1 MFAVRY
7 AENYSFPIAVLYGNA
22 KKDYMPFIK
31 VIVDELKESS
41 KCRLKI
47 SKNGKLIADTRVHL
61 FACIGDG
68 LEQQAL
74 MGHRGVAHTNGCRY
88 CICCGEHP
96 NDKGEGN
103 NHGMYFVDRK
113 AAMRTKESLALNDK
127 SDEFVSI
134 LSKYKCFINLYLL
147 ALFFL

>member
-1 MFAVRY
+1 MFFIRY
-7 AENYSFPIAVLYGNA
+7 SDKYSFPVAVLYGNA

-31 VIVDELKESS
+31 VVVDELKASS
-41 KCRLKI
+41 KRTLNI
-47 SKNGKLIADTRVHL
+47 TKNGNFVAETKVHL
-61 FACIGDG
+61 FACVGDG

-96 NDKGEGN
+96 DDKGEGN
-103 NHGMYFVDRK
+103 NHGMYFVDRN

-127 SDEFVSI
+127 SEEFVSI
-134 LSKYKCFINLYLL
+134 LSKYK
-147 ALFFL
+147 